1 MAELT
6 VKERLQPSLL
16 DRLTDDEPGET
27 RESRERRVLSLSR
40 LRDAVLRDLRWLL
53 NCDNLDAVQKLER
66 YPMVADSVLN
76 YGLQPLAGRTASGI
90 DAADLEQRLRRS
102 ILAFEPR
109 LLPNTVIVRAIVRED
124 ESDHNALSFEIEGS
138 LWAQPLPLSLF
149 LKTEID
155 LENGNITIAES
166 AVGKDA

>member
-1 MAELT
+1 MDFNRNIMEDSAAQT
-6 VKERLQPSLL
+6 L
-16 DRLTDDEPGET
+16 DL
-27 RESRERRVLSLSR
+27 
-40 LRDAVLRDLRWLL
+40 DLRRATRYLVML
-53 NCDNLDAVQKLER
+53 GLERLER

-90 DAADLEQRLRRS
+90 DAADLEQRLRQS